1 MADIAA
7 TSGTDKRSVTLL
19 SIFNTRS
26 DSDGQKSIDSLKPI
40 RESIVSITSQYLEN
54 GLDAIL
60 HNFLFSDNA
69 SSSGPS
75 TATPSTS
82 SIWQRLD
89 RIRHEHNI
97 TASLNETAER
107 NLDSY
112 FELHLE
118 GRKVDPI
125 LWWQKKALI
134 MPHLFQL
141 SKKVLMIPATSV
153 PSEKIISKTGQ
164 LCNDRRNRLTPK
176 HVNELMFLNAN
187 L

>member
-40 RESIVSITSQYLEN
+40 RESIVSITNQYLEN

-69 SSSGPS
+69 S
-75 TATPSTS
+75 ATPSTS

-134 MPHLFQL
+134 MPHLL
-141 SKKVLMIPATSV
+141 
-153 PSEKIISKTGQ
+153 
-164 LCNDRRNRLTPK
+164 
-176 HVNELMFLNAN
+176 
-187 L
+187 